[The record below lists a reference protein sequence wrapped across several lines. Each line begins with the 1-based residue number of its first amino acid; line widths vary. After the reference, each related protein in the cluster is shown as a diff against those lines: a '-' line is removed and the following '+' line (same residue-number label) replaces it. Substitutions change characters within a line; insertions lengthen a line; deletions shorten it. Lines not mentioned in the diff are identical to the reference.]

1 LKHKFFNK
9 TDNKS
14 ACLKNWTFIFICIA
28 ITIFYILTCFPV
40 TSKTIF
46 IYTPNFNYSSNSQ
59 PSIQKI
65 DRFKENIGDS
75 EIEIL
80 KLYLNQPVNPQISDY
95 LFVSMTAENLKG
107 VQVPTTSIAV
117 NLSEETIDLPF
128 NPEENDKSSNETG
141 NQNYLY
147 KKSAYTIQERSK
159 IFIDGINHTYY
170 IPVGENKYWTYD
182 WSSEGLIKKT
192 SIDNLVIEMPEID
205 GILIDINKIE
215 LKKRNFLAL
224 DSYINYFF
232 KNYFNIT
239 YINRYITPTYVFLIL
254 CLLMLTINKLISI
267 NVIKKL
273 QIKTYN
279 KRAIVKKMFNNSN
292 TISSSNSYSRYS
304 FTSKKIALFPK
315 LILILSILILTL
327 FSFYFINN
335 NLFIIKSYWDSYKK
349 YILSGNLD
357 KTYYGFYNFE
367 KFIYWID
374 KKIPEGENLIVLL
387 RGEPVYI
394 MAEMVYNLY
403 PRDLKFLNVSN
414 KNSKQIISDIEKIN
428 LDSKNKYKYIVI
440 LSKEDILQFPE
451 LTFVDK
457 YRQTG
462 GYIFKL
468 ANKF

>member
-1 LKHKFFNK
+1 MKHRFFNK

-46 IYTPNFNYSSNSQ
+46 IYTPNFNYSSNGQ
-59 PSIQKI
+59 VSIQKI
-65 DRFKENIGDS
+65 DKFKENIDDS
-75 EIEIL
+75 EIQIL

-95 LFVSMTAENLKG
+95 LFVSMTAENLKD

-128 NPEENDKSSNETG
+128 NPEENDKSSNEAG
-141 NQNYLY
+141 NQNNLN

-182 WSSEGLIKKT
+182 WSSEGLIKKN

-224 DSYINYFF
+224 DLYINYFF

-279 KRAIVKKMFNNSN
+279 KRAIVKKI
-292 TISSSNSYSRYS
+292 T
-304 FTSKKIALFPK
+304 LFPL

-335 NLFIIKSYWDSYKK
+335 NLFIIKSYWNSYKK

-468 ANKF
+468 SK

>member
-1 LKHKFFNK
+1 LKYKFFNK

-14 ACLKNWTFIFICIA
+14 TCLKNCTFIFICIA
-28 ITIFYILTCFPV
+28 ITIFYILSCFPV

-46 IYTPNFNYSSNSQ
+46 IYTPNFNYSSNCQ
-59 PSIQKI
+59 VSIQKI
-65 DRFKENIGDS
+65 DKFKENIGDS
-75 EIEIL
+75 EIQIL

-95 LFVSMTAENLKG
+95 LFVSMTAENLKD
-107 VQVPTTSIAV
+107 VQFTTTSIAV

-128 NPEENDKSSNETG
+128 NTKENDKNSNKTG
-141 NQNYLY
+141 NQNNLN
-147 KKSAYTIQERSK
+147 KKSAYTIQERFK

-170 IPVGENKYWTYD
+170 IPVGENKYWTYN
-182 WSSEGLIKKT
+182 WSPEGLIKKT

-215 LKKRNFLAL
+215 LKKRNFLAP

-232 KNYFNIT
+232 KNYFDIT
-239 YINRYITPTYVFLIL
+239 YINRYFTPTYIFLIL
-254 CLLMLTINKLISI
+254 CLLMLVINKLISI

-273 QIKTYN
+273 LIKTPN
-279 KRAIVKKMFNNSN
+279 KKVIVKKI
-292 TISSSNSYSRYS
+292 T
-304 FTSKKIALFPK
+304 LFP
-315 LILILSILILTL
+315 LHILILLILILTL

-367 KFIYWID
+367 KFIHWID
-374 KKIPEGENLIVLL
+374 KTIPEGENLIVLL

-403 PRDLKFLNVSN
+403 PRDLKFLSVSN
-414 KNSKQIISDIEKIN
+414 KSSKQIISDIEKIN

-440 LSKEDILQFPE
+440 LSKEDILQSSE
-451 LTFVDK
+451 LTFIDK

-462 GYIFKL
+462 GYLFKL
-468 ANKF
+468 E